1 MLYSQHACNSLDT
14 DQLTDKDIKLLSMY
28 MLLFV
33 DDIVLFTTD
42 HVSLQAHR
50 TPCMNIELSGVLRI
64 MLSKLS
70 YVFLKREWL
79 KETSKFT

>member
-1 MLYSQHACNSLDT
+1 MCKTRMPLSPSCLLCLLMLYSQHACNSLDT

-33 DDIVLFTTD
+33 DDIVLFTID

-50 TPCMNIELSGVLRI
+50 TPCMNIELSGV
-64 MLSKLS
+64 
-70 YVFLKREWL
+70 
-79 KETSKFT
+79 